1 MDLQA
6 KTREK
11 FGKAVRALRREGAI
25 PAELY
30 GRGLTN
36 LHLVVPTKEFKKVYK
51 EAGTNTVVNLVVDA
65 DLPAGRQG
73 SHSALI
79 HDVTRD
85 YVTDDIEHVD
95 FYQVRMD
102 EKIKAK
108 IPLEFMGEAPA
119 VKEKAAILNKAM
131 VEIEVEA
138 LPANLPH
145 RISVDLSSLDDFNKS
160 VYVKDLRVPK
170 GVKILVDEGT
180 VVVTATPP
188 LKEEEKVVEAA
199 PVDVSTVKVESEEK
213 KVERAAEKATK
224 EDAKK

>member
-65 DLPAGRQG
+65 DLPAGSQG

-108 IPLEFMGEAPA
+108 IPLEFMG
-119 VKEKAAILNKAM
+119 K
-131 VEIEVEA
+131 
-138 LPANLPH
+138 
-145 RISVDLSSLDDFNKS
+145 
-160 VYVKDLRVPK
+160 
-170 GVKILVDEGT
+170 
-180 VVVTATPP
+180 PP
-188 LKEEEKVVEAA
+188 
-199 PVDVSTVKVESEEK
+199 P
-213 KVERAAEKATK
+213 
-224 EDAKK
+224 

>member
-11 FGKAVRALRREGAI
+11 FGKAVRALRREGSV

-36 LHLVVPTKEFKKVYK
+36 LHLAVPIKDFKKVYK
-51 EAGTNTVVNLVVDA
+51 EAGANTVVSLVVGNDKH
-65 DLPAGRQG
+65 P
-73 SHSALI
+73 ALI
-79 HDVTRD
+79 HDVVRN
-85 YVTDDIEHVD
+85 YLTDDVDHVD

-108 IPLEFMGEAPA
+108 IPLEFLGEAPA

-138 LPANLPH
+138 LPADLPH
-145 RISVDLSSLDDFNKS
+145 RISVDLSTLDDFNKS

-180 VVVTATPP
+180 VVITATPP
-188 LKEEEKVVEAA
+188 MKEEEKVVVET
-199 PVDVSTVKVESEEK
+199 PVDVTAVKVESEEK
-213 KVERAAEKATK
+213 KVERAAEKAVKEETK
-224 EDAKK
+224 K